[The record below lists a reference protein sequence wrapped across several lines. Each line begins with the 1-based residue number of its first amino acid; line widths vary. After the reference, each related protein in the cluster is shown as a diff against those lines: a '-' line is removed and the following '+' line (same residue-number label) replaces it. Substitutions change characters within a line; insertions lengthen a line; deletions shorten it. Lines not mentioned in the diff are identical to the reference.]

1 MAKKTDVFNV
11 ASIDTV
17 IGSGVRLKGNLSSD
31 GDIAIDG
38 ALVGNIKSGGHVT
51 IGVNGRIV
59 GHIQGATVQ
68 IAGRVEGNVIAL
80 DSISL
85 METAQ
90 VTGDITTTHL
100 EIGMGAIFIGT
111 SKMKP
116 AEATELS
123 SATDT
128 ETTES

>member
-1 MAKKTDVFNV
+1 MAKKTAVFNV
-11 ASIDTV
+11 GSIDTV
-17 IGSGVRLKGNLSSD
+17 IGSGVRLKGNLSSE

-59 GHIQGATVQ
+59 GHIQGTSIQ
-68 IAGRVEGNVIAL
+68 TAGRIEGNLTAL
-80 DSISL
+80 DSVTL
-85 METAQ
+85 AETAQ
-90 VTGDITTTHL
+90 VSGDIDTTHL

-116 AEATELS
+116 AEATEI
-123 SATDT
+123 
-128 ETTES
+128 ETPAETES